1 MRKSVPV
8 GAVALAIVVL
18 IYLHNKKVNAAAEA
32 ALKQGRVSPFAD
44 EGS

>member
-18 IYLHNKKVNAAAEA
+18 IYLHNNKVNAAAEA
-32 ALKQGRVSPFAD
+32 ALKQARVWPFATK
-44 EGS
+44 GS